1 MRIRV
6 LGMVVASLVG
16 LGACSEPAE
25 IPLRPVASV
34 QQLMAHIVE
43 PAADIVW
50 DAVGTVISSEGE
62 DHWEP
67 ETDEEWV
74 VILNG
79 AMTITE
85 SANLLMIGERAR
97 DQETWMRMAQGM
109 ADAGLLAVAAAEAQD
124 ADAIFGV
131 GEAVYNSCDRC
142 HNLYWVGDDDRGR
155 ARDENPEPPV
165 REE

>member
-1 MRIRV
+1 
-6 LGMVVASLVG
+6 
-16 LGACSEPAE
+16 
-25 IPLRPVASV
+25 
-34 QQLMAHIVE
+34 
-43 PAADIVW
+43 VW

-67 ETDEEWV
+67 ETDEEWA